1 MYCLTRIDGEQFVG
15 EEEPDQQGPEQPN
28 YEEGKCRHIRWS
40 ILFTYLTLIILYF
53 YAYVLIC

>member
-1 MYCLTRIDGEQFVG
+1 MGEG
-15 EEEPDQQGPEQPN
+15 EPDQQGPEQPN
-28 YEEGKCRHIRWS
+28 YEEGKCMHIPWS